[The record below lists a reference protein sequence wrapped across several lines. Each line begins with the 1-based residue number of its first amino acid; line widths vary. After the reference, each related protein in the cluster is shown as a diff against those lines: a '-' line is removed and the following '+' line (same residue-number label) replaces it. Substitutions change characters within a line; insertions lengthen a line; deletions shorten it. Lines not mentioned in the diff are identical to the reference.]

1 MFPDGETEV
10 MPTHVGIRK
19 AKDMGLDLV
28 VVTANSDPPVAKI
41 IDYGEF
47 SYQEKKKKNE
57 AKKKQHR
64 IEVKEVK
71 FRPNTDDHDYNF
83 KKDHAVRFLQEGNKV
98 KATVFFRGREI
109 THSNLGEK
117 MLSQLIADIGDLGQ
131 AESRPR
137 MEGRTMHIIIG
148 PSKKKRP
155 EKPAAKP
162 VAAAAPAAAAPASG
176 ATSEA
181 APAVEAAAPE
191 VAPREQ
197 PAETV
202 S

>member
-1 MFPDGETEV
+1 MFPDGATEV

-19 AKDMGLDLV
+19 AKDLGLDLV
-28 VVTANSDPPVAKI
+28 VVTANSDPPVAKV

-83 KKDHAVRFLQEGNKV
+83 KKEHAVRFLEEGNKV

-117 MLSQLIADIGDLGQ
+117 LLNQLIADIGDLGQ

-137 MEGRTMHIIIG
+137 MEGRTMHLIIG
-148 PSKKKRP
+148 PSKKQQQKKP

-162 VAAAAPAAAAPASG
+162 VEAASAAAPKAPAPAAAEPEATAPKQPAAEPAS
-176 ATSEA
+176 
-181 APAVEAAAPE
+181 
-191 VAPREQ
+191 
-197 PAETV
+197 
-202 S
+202 